1 MTTISIL
8 YTHITPSHITASHLL
23 WSLLMHVYA
32 YSVIVSPSHTTHC
45 HTLHNLHTPSHF
57 TTLTHHTPSHKEQ
70 QLIATQEELKEA
82 QDTVADLSRPPPEIP
97 GADRQELLRLL
108 DRRQHE
114 LSTLSEEWKNMA
126 SKLEVT
132 SAAKSEFQSRC
143 GLSWVEGGGG
153 GREWREG
160 VEGGGSNNKGRNDLR
175 SHLSPS
181 SLLSSSFP
189 PPSFLSLLLP
199 SSLSSF
205 PSLSPSSLLSLLLPF
220 SLSSSLSQAR

>member
-1 MTTISIL
+1 MTTTSIL
-8 YTHITPSHITASHLL
+8 CTHISHTLTHHTLTHHTLTHLL
-23 WSLLMHVYA
+23 WALVMHVYT
-32 YSVIVSPSHTTHC
+32 YSVIVSPSHTQHTVTHY
-45 HTLHNLHTPSHF
+45 TPSHF

-132 SAAKSEFQSRC
+132 SAAKSEFQSRS
-143 GLSWVEGGGG
+143 GLSLSMWIEEGGGG
-153 GREWREG
+153 R
-160 VEGGGSNNKGRNDLR
+160 GGGRGK
-175 SHLSPS
+175 
-181 SLLSSSFP
+181 
-189 PPSFLSLLLP
+189 
-199 SSLSSF
+199 
-205 PSLSPSSLLSLLLPF
+205 
-220 SLSSSLSQAR
+220 